1 MSVELAQPPD
11 AAPAAVE
18 VGRLRRYLEVS
29 QATLKVAKREMQ
41 AVRDQ

>member
-1 MSVELAQPPD
+1 MSAELAQPPE

-29 QATLKVAKREMQ
+29 QAEREMQ

>member
-1 MSVELAQPPD
+1 LD

-29 QATLKVAKREMQ
+29 QAALEVAKREMQ
-41 AVRDQ
+41 AVRD